1 MMRPRWALMGL
12 IALTGLRLGGCE
24 AASLFGGMAQN
35 FEYSKQI
42 EVLSKYDGL
51 ENQTV
56 AVLVQCDMATMYEHP
71 DLELSIATGVALR
84 IQKEVPGVKVVDP
97 RRVHTWK
104 FRTPQWS
111 SMSFGEMADRL
122 DVDRLVHVD
131 LYEYRLHPPG
141 NRFLWDGV
149 CAANV
154 GIIERGGYDPD
165 TFVDSFNVENRFPDL
180 EGVGQDNASREQI
193 RTGLLG
199 PFVQRTAW
207 LFHTHLEPKY
217 PDKYKPPP
225 P

>member
-1 MMRPRWALMGL
+1 MVISRWALMGL
-12 IALTGLRLGGCE
+12 IAFTGSWLGGCE

-71 DLELSIATGVALR
+71 DLELMIAMGVAGR
-84 IQKEVPGVKVVDP
+84 IQNQVPGVEVVDP

-104 FRTPQWS
+104 YRTPQWS
-111 SMSFGEMADRL
+111 SMSFGEMAERL

-131 LYEYRLHPPG
+131 IYEYRLHPPG

-180 EGVGQDNASREQI
+180 EGVGQDNASYDQI

-207 LFHTHLEPKY
+207 LFHTHLEPKH
-217 PDKYKPPP
+217 PDKYKPLPR
-225 P
+225 

>member
-1 MMRPRWALMGL
+1 MKDRWTILGL
-12 IALTGLRLGGCE
+12 IALAGSTLAGCE
-24 AASLFGGMAQN
+24 AAYLFGGMAQN

-51 ENQTV
+51 ENQSV
-56 AVLVQCDMATMYEHP
+56 AVIVQSDMATMYEHP
-71 DLELSIATGVALR
+71 DLEYSIAIGIAGR

-97 RRVHTWK
+97 RRVHSWK

-111 SMSFGEMADRL
+111 SMPMGEIATRL

-131 LYEYRLHPPG
+131 IYEYRLHPPG
-141 NRFLWDGV
+141 NRYLWDGV

-154 GIIERGGYDPD
+154 GVIERSGYDPD
-165 TFVDSFNVENRFPDL
+165 TFVDSFNVESRYPDL
-180 EGVGQDNASREQI
+180 EGVGRENASRSQI
-193 RTGLLG
+193 ETGVLV

-207 LFHTHLEPKY
+207 LFHTHLEPKH

-225 P
+225 K

>member
-1 MMRPRWALMGL
+1 MKHRWTILGL
-12 IALTGLRLGGCE
+12 IALAGSTLAGCE
-24 AASLFGGMAQN
+24 AAYLLGGMAQN
-35 FEYSKQI
+35 FDYSKQI

-51 ENQTV
+51 ENQSV
-56 AVLVQCDMATMYEHP
+56 AVIVQSDMATMYEHP
-71 DLELSIATGVALR
+71 DLEYSIAIGIAGR

-111 SMSFGEMADRL
+111 SMPMGEIATQL

-131 LYEYRLHPPG
+131 IYEYRLHPPG
-141 NRFLWDGV
+141 NRYLWDGV

-154 GIIERGGYDPD
+154 GVIERGGYDPD
-165 TFVDSFNVENRFPDL
+165 TFVDSFNVESRYPDL
-180 EGVGQDNASREQI
+180 EGVGRENASPSQI
-193 RTGLLG
+193 QSGVLV

-207 LFHTHLEPKY
+207 LFHTHLEPKH

-225 P
+225 K

>member
-1 MMRPRWALMGL
+1 MKDRWTILGL
-12 IALTGLRLGGCE
+12 IALAGSTLAGCE
-24 AASLFGGMAQN
+24 AAHLFGGMAQN

-51 ENQTV
+51 ENQSV
-56 AVLVQCDMATMYEHP
+56 AVIVQSDMATMYEHP
-71 DLELSIATGVALR
+71 DLEYSIAIGIAGR

-111 SMSFGEMADRL
+111 SMPMGEIATRL

-131 LYEYRLHPPG
+131 IYEYRLHPPG
-141 NRFLWDGV
+141 NRYLWDGV

-154 GIIERGGYDPD
+154 GVIERSGYDPD
-165 TFVDSFNVENRFPDL
+165 TFVDSFNVESRYPDL
-180 EGVGQDNASREQI
+180 EGVGRENASPSQI
-193 RTGLLG
+193 QSGVLV

-207 LFHTHLEPKY
+207 LFHTHLEPKH

-225 P
+225 K